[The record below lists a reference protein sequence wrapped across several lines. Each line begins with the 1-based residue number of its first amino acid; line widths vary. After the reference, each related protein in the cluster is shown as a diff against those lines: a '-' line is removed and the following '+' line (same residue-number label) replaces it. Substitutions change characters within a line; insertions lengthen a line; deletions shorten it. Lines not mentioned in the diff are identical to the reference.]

1 MNKSSVFFLFLF
13 LFCVVNAQ
21 AQFNTIRV
29 KKDIEEIEM
38 KDKGKEK
45 VEETIENREPANSIS
60 ESVTESKGE
69 LESKMDYWNRRRY
82 LSLPI
87 DSMVITSYYGERKDP
102 FTGKKAFH
110 KGIDFRGNNDYVYS
124 VMPGIVVKTGKNKS
138 LGNYVKV
145 KHGDF
150 TTLYAHLYNV
160 LVNEKQNVDAGQP
173 VGVSGSTGRSTGEH
187 LHFQVYH
194 RDKVIDPKPL
204 LDYITEV
211 MRVVKKEMAEF
222 IRKEEEKNDNE
233 KDGKISQQ
241 G

>member
-1 MNKSSVFFLFLF
+1 MNILRVFFLGLL
-13 LFCVVNAQ
+13 LFCVGYAN
-21 AQFNTIRV
+21 AQFNTIRI
-29 KKDIEEIEM
+29 KKDIEEIEA
-38 KDKGKEK
+38 KDKGEEK
-45 VEETIENREPANSIS
+45 VIEDIEPESKDS
-60 ESVTESKGE
+60 ESVTKSKDV
-69 LESKMDYWNRRRY
+69 LEAKMDYWNRRRY

-102 FTGKKAFH
+102 FTGKTAFH

-194 RDKVIDPKPL
+194 NGKVIDPKPL
-204 LDYITEV
+204 LDYISEV
-211 MRVVKKEMAEF
+211 MRVVKKEMSDYL
-222 IRKEEEKNDNE
+222 RKEGIYNKGQEN
-233 KDGKISQQ
+233 KDGKINQQ

>member
-1 MNKSSVFFLFLF
+1 MNKSSAFFLLLF

-29 KKDIEEIEM
+29 KKDTEEIEM

-45 VEETIENREPANSIS
+45 VGEPVNRVS
-60 ESVTESKGE
+60 ESVTESKDE

-194 RDKVIDPKPL
+194 KDKVIDPKPL

-211 MRVVKKEMAEF
+211 MRVVKKEIAEY
-222 IRKEEEKNDNE
+222 IAS
-233 KDGKISQQ
+233 SQK
-241 G
+241 